1 LREAVCGYVA
11 TGAFA
16 PGYLI
21 AKRRIVSLPNQSR
34 SVRWTGHGNDSHRP
48 VGQLVLFD
56 SRNASYHALN
66 QSASAIWRQLGASGD
81 LATVT
86 AAIAADYG
94 LADGEADEAVQAF
107 VGGAL
112 AKGLLVAD

>member
-1 LREAVCGYVA
+1 MESIRIAPWVSWVDEAA
-11 TGAFA
+11 
-16 PGYLI
+16 
-21 AKRRIVSLPNQSR
+21 S
-34 SVRWTGHGNDSHRP
+34 
-48 VGQLVLFD
+48 LVLFD